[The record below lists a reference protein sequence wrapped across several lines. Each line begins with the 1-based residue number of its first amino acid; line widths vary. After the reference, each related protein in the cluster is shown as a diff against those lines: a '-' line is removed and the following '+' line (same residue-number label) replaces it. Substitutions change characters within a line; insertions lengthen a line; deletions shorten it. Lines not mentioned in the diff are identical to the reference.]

1 MVEDEKIDIIGKTII
16 LTIFIVF
23 ICGCFIN
30 WKYDGYWKGEL
41 CVENYERYADVVK
54 CREDI
59 KNKSPYRVVKYFMN
73 LDRSRNNGSK
83 IL

>member
-1 MVEDEKIDIIGKTII
+1 MGEDEKMDIIGKTII
-16 LTIFIVF
+16 LTVFIVF
-23 ICGCFIN
+23 ICCCFIN

-59 KNKSPYRVVKYFMN
+59 KNKSSYHVVKYFMN